1 MSRMKVVYRIAYP
14 KGKIYIVRDLTDYI
28 NQTPKM
34 REQDGAKGAVRLV
47 GPAFFSWRGVARR

>member
-1 MSRMKVVYRIAYP
+1 MKVVYRIAYP